1 MAWFLIAGQ
10 SMSRVAVT
18 VADNT
23 GVKLENEPQTMVR
36 NRPQPGEKFPPHV
49 LVVDDEPLIRW
60 SVSESLAAHGYV
72 VEEATDA
79 ASALKIVT
87 TSALPFRAIVL
98 DLRLPDMCDLSL
110 LATLRQLVPETHV
123 ILMTAFGTPELI
135 ARAHTLGADVVTK
148 PFELD
153 ELSRLVRARHG
164 GTH

>member
-1 MAWFLIAGQ
+1 MA
-10 SMSRVAVT
+10 SR
-18 VADNT
+18 
-23 GVKLENEPQTMVR
+23 R
-36 NRPQPGEKFPPHV
+36 V

-135 ARAHTLGADVVTK
+135 AQAQTLGADVVAK